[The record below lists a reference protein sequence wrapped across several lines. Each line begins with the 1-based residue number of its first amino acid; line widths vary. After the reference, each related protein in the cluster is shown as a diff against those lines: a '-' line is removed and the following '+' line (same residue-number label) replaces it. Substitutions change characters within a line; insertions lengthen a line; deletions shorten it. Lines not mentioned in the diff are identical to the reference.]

1 MDPRA
6 GAQSGLAL
14 CFWLSSRSAETHEGG
29 PAGDIQVTVLFFL
42 CSHRDA
48 VGKRCVLI
56 VESSL
61 CSLLEAVA
69 ANLCDLYSVPRD
81 YACRFLMLLEF
92 SLAVYSS

>member
-1 MDPRA
+1 M
-6 GAQSGLAL
+6 
-14 CFWLSSRSAETHEGG
+14 
-29 PAGDIQVTVLFFL
+29 
-42 CSHRDA
+42 
-48 VGKRCVLI
+48 GKGCVLV